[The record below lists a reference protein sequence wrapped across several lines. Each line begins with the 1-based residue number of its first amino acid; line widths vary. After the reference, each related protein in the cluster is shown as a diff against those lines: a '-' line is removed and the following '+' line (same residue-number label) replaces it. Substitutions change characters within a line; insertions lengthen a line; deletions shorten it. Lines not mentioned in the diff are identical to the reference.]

1 MRLGG
6 RLSAAI
12 EVLDDMERRHR
23 PASEALKDW
32 GLSHRFAG
40 AGARAAIGNIV
51 YDALRRKRSAAWLFD
66 ADAPRAL
73 AFGALM
79 LEWGLSPD
87 EIAAQLE
94 GDRFAP
100 APLDEAERGALAA
113 RRLDDAPKAVR
124 GDCPDWCVP
133 HLEAAFGA
141 DWVEEAAALA
151 ARPPLDLRVNTLS
164 AAREKVLAELAQSG
178 AAPSPLARDGIRIP
192 PIHAGGR
199 HPNVQAEPAFRK
211 GWFEVQ
217 DEGSQLAAELAGA
230 EASMQVLDYCAGA
243 GGKTLAMAAAMDN
256 RGQLFAF
263 DAGKQRL
270 APIFDRLRRAG
281 TRNVQAFADPA
292 RLEALEGQC
301 DLVLVDAPCTGSGTW
316 RRRPDAKWRLTDRQ
330 LEMRQAEQADILAKA
345 SRFVKPGG
353 RLAYVTCSVFP
364 AENGD
369 RVAAF
374 LEENPGFAAED
385 HAALWQVRFPDGEG
399 LARVDRQGGIVMTPA
414 RTGTDGFFVALL
426 RRTN

>member
-1 MRLGG
+1 LAGGVHADLGHSDAHRGDDSASGFVAAVAGDQVGYIFG
-6 RLSAAI
+6 RAVGPS
-12 EVLDDMERRHR
+12 
-23 PASEALKDW
+23 
-32 GLSHRFAG
+32 
-40 AGARAAIGNIV
+40 
-51 YDALRRKRSAAWLFD
+51 LFD
-66 ADAPRAL
+66 RPRSKLFNPQNVTKAHVFFERHGPKTIVL
-73 AFGALM
+73 ARFV
-79 LEWGLSPD
+79 P
-87 EIAAQLE
+87 IV
-94 GDRFAP
+94 RTFAP
-100 APLDEAERGALAA
+100 I
-113 RRLDDAPKAVR
+113 V
-124 GDCPDWCVP
+124 
-133 HLEAAFGA
+133 
-141 DWVEEAAALA
+141 
-151 ARPPLDLRVNTLS
+151 
-164 AAREKVLAELAQSG
+164 
-178 AAPSPLARDGIRIP
+178 
-192 PIHAGGR
+192 AGGR

-211 GWFEVQ
+211 GRFEIQ
-217 DEGSQLAAELAGA
+217 DEGSQLAASLAGA
-230 EASMQVLDYCAGA
+230 SPGMQVLDYCAGA

-270 APIFDRLRRAG
+270 APIFERLRRAG

-316 RRRPDAKWRLTDRQ
+316 RRRPDAKWRLTERQ
-330 LEMRQAEQADILAKA
+330 LEMRQAEQAGILAKA

-364 AENGD
+364 AENSD

-385 HAALWQVRFPDGEG
+385 HAALWKARFPDGEG